1 MNNRLKFQ
9 NGLLNL
15 ILYQVTKDLNSES
28 FKDFDFSKRCEQ
40 SIGNDAIVTNCVEN
54 RLTNDD

>member
-1 MNNRLKFQ
+1 MNNHLTFK

-15 ILYQVTKDLNSES
+15 ILYQVAKDLNSES

-40 SIGNDAIVTNCVEN
+40 SIGNDTIVTNCVEN
-54 RLTNDD
+54 HLTTNK